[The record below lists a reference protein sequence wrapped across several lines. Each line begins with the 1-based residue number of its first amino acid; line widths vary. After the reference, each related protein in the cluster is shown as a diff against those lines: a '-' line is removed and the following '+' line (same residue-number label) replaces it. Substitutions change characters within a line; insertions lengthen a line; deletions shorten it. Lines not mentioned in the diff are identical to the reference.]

1 MLGSFRLRLLIV
13 IIIVFLTGL
22 SLQSE
27 NSSKK
32 IVEPVVRFVLK
43 DYGVEEDIRVYI
55 AKLSRNQA
63 EESSTVSST
72 SMLQRPCEYEKIE
85 QEYGW
90 YWDEE
95 SNQQE
100 FYPAILL
107 KVEPGSGVRPVLDG
121 LVEDI
126 TREGDSYIL
135 TIDHGGGLYSLYGGL
150 TKVMVEE
157 NSPVTADT
165 EMAEN
170 GRQLYFQMKSEDG
183 PLNPN
188 QIFE

>member
-85 QEYGW
+85 QKYGW